1 MTNAQLVR
9 RWFDEVWNQKRE
21 ATIDELFAADGI
33 AYGLAEGARQLPGPE
48 AFRQFWR
55 KMVGAFPDI
64 HINLEDIISEGDRT
78 AVRFTFTGTHR
89 GDQLGMPPSGR
100 QIHVSGMT
108 FTRWRN
114 GQIAE
119 GWNEF
124 DVASLLQQI
133 GAPAHASAKA

>member
-1 MTNAQLVR
+1 MTNADLAR
-9 RWFDEVWNQKRE
+9 RWFEEVWNQKRE

-33 AYGLAEGARQLPGPE
+33 AYGLGEGGRQLPGPQ

-55 KMVGAFPDI
+55 KMIGAFPDI
-64 HINLEDIISEGDRT
+64 HINIEDAISEADRT
-78 AVRFTFTGTHR
+78 ALRFTFTGTHR

-100 QIHVSGMT
+100 QIRVTGMS

-114 GQIAE
+114 GKIAE

-124 DVASLLQQI
+124 DVAALLQQI
-133 GAPAHASAKA
+133 NAPPHASAKA